1 MQQIPNDMRDTIIR
15 CARIVISSIPTELIA
30 IKPRLAN
37 AVRLLTK
44 EINKLEKMKNY
55 ERIYFSQ
62 GMV

>member
-15 CARIVISSIPTELIA
+15 CARIVIISTPTELIA

-55 ERIYFSQ
+55 E
-62 GMV
+62 

>member
-1 MQQIPNDMRDTIIR
+1 MQQIPNDMRGTIIR
-15 CARIVISSIPTELIA
+15 CARIVIGSIPTELIA

-55 ERIYFSQ
+55 E
-62 GMV
+62 

>member
-30 IKPRLAN
+30 TKPRLAN

-44 EINKLEKMKNY
+44 RDKQTRKN
-55 ERIYFSQ
+55 EEL
-62 GMV
+62 

>member
-15 CARIVISSIPTELIA
+15 CARIVIRSELIA
-30 IKPRLAN
+30 AKPRLAN

-55 ERIYFSQ
+55 E
-62 GMV
+62 

>member
-1 MQQIPNDMRDTIIR
+1 MQQIPNDIRDTIIR
-15 CARIVISSIPTELIA
+15 CARIVIRSTPTELIA

-55 ERIYFSQ
+55 E
-62 GMV
+62 

>member
-15 CARIVISSIPTELIA
+15 CARIIIRFTPTELIA
-30 IKPRLAN
+30 TKPRLAN

-55 ERIYFSQ
+55 E
-62 GMV
+62 